1 MKNNSSAYTRARL
14 TMFLNRITVRIQI
27 KINLLCN
34 SIIKVTVKINSCV
47 FKQLFLHER
56 ISICTVDSFIYIS
69 NLYK

>member
-34 SIIKVTVKINSCV
+34 SIIEVTVKINTCV
-47 FKQLFLHER
+47 CLDQQ
-56 ISICTVDSFIYIS
+56 ISEKKTHYEPSAHAIQA
-69 NLYK
+69 